1 MPGVASGRTVMDMGR
16 TRTAAVA
23 ALWLALVPVGLT
35 ACGGG
40 EPPAFCQDLD
50 ALAASMNALRET
62 DVSAENAEE
71 IRTKLRAIGDDINQ
85 LSDTAKAEFEP
96 QITEVKTQA
105 AELQTS
111 FAAATAAPSE
121 DSVAAARRDVGELKN
136 AFLDLQAA
144 LQASC

>member
-1 MPGVASGRTVMDMGR
+1 MRLETMKTRRT
-16 TRTAAVA
+16 TAAAV
-23 ALWLALVPVGLT
+23 LWLALVPAGAT

-62 DVSAENAEE
+62 DISVENADA
-71 IRTKLRAIGDDINQ
+71 IKTKLQAIGDDLNQ
-85 LSDTAKAEFEP
+85 LSDTAKVEFEP

-105 AELQTS
+105 AELRTS
-111 FAAATAAPSE
+111 FGAATAAPSE
-121 DSVAAARRDVGELKN
+121 TSIAAARRDVGELKN
-136 AFLDLQAA
+136 AFLDLEAA

>member
-1 MPGVASGRTVMDMGR
+1 MRR
-16 TRTAAVA
+16 TRTVAAAV
-23 ALWLALVPVGLT
+23 LWLTLVPVGVT

-50 ALAASMNALRET
+50 ELAASMNALRET
-62 DVSAENAEE
+62 DVSAENAGQVK
-71 IRTKLRAIGDDINQ
+71 TKLQAIGDDLEQ
-85 LSDTAKAEFEP
+85 LSDTAKVEFDP

-105 AELQTS
+105 AELRTS
-111 FAAATAAPSE
+111 FGAATAAPSE

-136 AFLDLQAA
+136 AFLDLEAA

>member
-1 MPGVASGRTVMDMGR
+1 MRR
-16 TRTAAVA
+16 TRTFAGAVV
-23 ALWLALVPVGLT
+23 WLALVPAGL
-35 ACGGG
+35 AGCGGA

-62 DVSAENAEE
+62 DVSAENADEVK
-71 IRTKLRAIGDDINQ
+71 TKLQAIGDDLNQ
-85 LSDTAKAEFEP
+85 LTDTAKQEFEP
-96 QITEVKTQA
+96 QISEVKKQA

-111 FAAATAAPSE
+111 FGAATAAPSE

-136 AFLDLQAA
+136 AFLDLEAA

>member
-1 MPGVASGRTVMDMGR
+1 MRR
-16 TRTAAVA
+16 TRTLAAPV
-23 ALWLALVPVGLT
+23 LWLALVPAGL
-35 ACGGG
+35 AGCGGA

-50 ALAASMNALRET
+50 ALAASMTALRET
-62 DVSAENAEE
+62 DISAENADEVK
-71 IRTKLRAIGDDINQ
+71 TKLQAIGEDLNQ
-85 LSDTAKAEFEP
+85 LSDTAKQEFEP
-96 QITEVKTQA
+96 QISEVKKQS

-121 DSVAAARRDVGELKN
+121 DSIAAARRDVGELKN

>member
-1 MPGVASGRTVMDMGR
+1 MRR
-16 TRTAAVA
+16 TRTVAAAV
-23 ALWLALVPVGLT
+23 LCLALVPVGLT

-50 ALAASMNALRET
+50 ELAASMNALRET
-62 DVSAENAEE
+62 DVSAENADEVK
-71 IRTKLRAIGDDINQ
+71 TKLQAIGDDLTQ
-85 LSDTAKAEFEP
+85 LSDTAKQTFEP
-96 QITEVKTQA
+96 QISEVKKQA

-111 FAAATAAPSE
+111 FGAATAAPSE

-136 AFLDLQAA
+136 AFLDLEAA